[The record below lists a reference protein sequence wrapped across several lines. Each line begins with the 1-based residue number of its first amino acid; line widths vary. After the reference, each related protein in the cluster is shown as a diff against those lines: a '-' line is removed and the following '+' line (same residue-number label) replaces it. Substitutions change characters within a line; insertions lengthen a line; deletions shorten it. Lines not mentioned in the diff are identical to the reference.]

1 MDNRMD
7 RRSFLGVAA
16 AAALVPTG
24 VAADRSVRIGVV
36 GVGNRGSS
44 LLRLLL
50 SMKDVSVPALCD
62 IDVARLSAAQQ
73 QVQNSGRPR
82 PEGYSRNEHDFERLM
97 SRDDLDAVVIATP
110 WGWHTTMSVYCMKA
124 GKYTACEVPA
134 ALTFDECWSLVHT
147 HEQTRVP
154 YMMLENWCYRQD
166 NLAVLNMIRQG
177 LLGEVVHCHCA
188 YSHDCVYWYFDEKG
202 YPKWSGDFLTKRN
215 ANPEPTHAIGPAMS
229 WMDLNC
235 GDYFEYATTTAS
247 RPLGIYRELARRFGP
262 DHPSAKQKYL
272 QGDIVTTVIKTHK
285 GNTIVVNNDM
295 QLPRPYDNRWL
306 IQGTLGLYSHEH
318 NAIYLEGR
326 TKGDQWEPF
335 EPYQAKYDHNLW
347 KSIPADSPDGGH
359 GGADYLVVREFVRS
373 VKNRTRP
380 PIDVYDS
387 VLMTSIIPLSQ
398 ESLLKGSAPVPCPD
412 FTRGKWRTSKPSF
425 GLQNGV

>member
-1 MDNRMD
+1 MDNKLD
-7 RRSFLGVAA
+7 RRSFLGVAV
-16 AAALVPTG
+16 AALVPAG
-24 VAADRSVRIGVV
+24 AAADGTVRIGVV

-62 IDVARLSAAQQ
+62 IDVPRLSAGQEA
-73 QVQNSGRPR
+73 VRKSGRPR
-82 PEGYSRNEHDFERLM
+82 PEGYSRSEHDFERLM
-97 SRDDLDAVVIATP
+97 ARDDLDAVVIATP
-110 WGWHTTMSVYCMKA
+110 WEWHVPMAVCCMKA
-124 GKYTACEVPA
+124 GKFTACEVPA
-134 ALTFDECWSLVHT
+134 ALTFEECWSLIHT
-147 HEQTRVP
+147 HEQTGVP
-154 YMMLENWCYRQD
+154 YMMLENWCYRED
-166 NLAVLNMIRQG
+166 NLAVLNMVRQG

-202 YPKWSGDFLTKRN
+202 YPKWSGNFLTKRN

-235 GDYFEYATTTAS
+235 GDTFAYATATAS
-247 RPLGIYRELARRFGP
+247 RPLGIYRELERRFGK

-272 QGDIVTTVIKTHK
+272 QGDVVTTVIKTHR

-306 IQGTLGLYSHEH
+306 IQGTLGLYSEEH
-318 NAIYLEGR
+318 NAVYLEGT
-326 TKGDQWEPF
+326 TKGDRWESF
-335 EPYQAKYDHNLW
+335 DPYQSKYEHSLW

-359 GGADYLVVREFVRS
+359 GGADYLVVREFVKS
-373 VKNRTRP
+373 VKNRQP

-387 VLMTSIIPLSQ
+387 VLMSSIIPLSQ
-398 ESLLKGSAPVPCPD
+398 ESIAKGSAPVPCPD
-412 FTRGKWRTSKPSF
+412 FTNGKWKTRKPSF
-425 GLQNGV
+425 AL

>member
-1 MDNRMD
+1 MTNKLD
-7 RRSFLGVAA
+7 RRSFLGVAV
-16 AAALVPTG
+16 AALVPAG
-24 VAADRSVRIGVV
+24 YAAENPVRIGVV

-50 SMKDVSVPALCD
+50 AMADVNVPALCD
-62 IDVARLSAAQQ
+62 INVPRLTAAQEKVQ
-73 QVQNSGRPR
+73 QSGRSK
-82 PEGYSRNEHDFERLM
+82 PEGYSRSEHDFERLM

-110 WGWHTTMSVYCMKA
+110 WQWHVEMSVYCMKA
-124 GKYTACEVPA
+124 GKFTACEVPA
-134 ALTFDECWSLVHT
+134 ALTFDDCWSLINT
-147 HEQTRVP
+147 HEQTGVP
-154 YMMLENWCYRQD
+154 YMMLENWCYRED

-177 LLGEVVHCHCA
+177 MLGEIVHCHCA
-188 YSHDCVYWYFDEKG
+188 YSHDCVYWYFDENG
-202 YPKWSGDFLTKRN
+202 YPKWSGEYLTKRN

-229 WMDLNC
+229 WMNLNC
-235 GDYFEYATTTAS
+235 GDYFAYATSTAS
-247 RPLGIYRELARRFGP
+247 RPLGIYRELTRRFGA

-272 QGDIVTTVIKTHK
+272 QGDIVTTVIKTHQ

-318 NAIYLEGR
+318 DAVYLEGR

-335 EPYQAKYDHNLW
+335 EPYQTKYEHRLW

-359 GGADYLVVREFVRS
+359 GGADYLVMREFVKS
-373 VKNRTRP
+373 VKSRTRP

-387 VLMTSIIPLSQ
+387 VLMSSIIPLSQ
-398 ESLLKGSAPVPCPD
+398 ESIAKGSAPVPCPD
-412 FTRGKWRTSKPSF
+412 FTRGKWKERKPSF
-425 GLQNGV
+425 AFQSV

>member
-7 RRSFLGVAA
+7 RRSFLGVAVASLVSADA
-16 AAALVPTG
+16 AAEG
-24 VAADRSVRIGVV
+24 SVRVGVV

-50 SMKDVSVPALCD
+50 SMKDVSIPALCD
-62 IDVARLSAAQQ
+62 INVPRLAAGQEKVHQ
-73 QVQNSGRPR
+73 SGQPK

-97 SRDDLDAVVIATP
+97 SRNDLDAVVIATP
-110 WGWHTTMSVYCMKA
+110 WEWHVPMAVYSMKA

-134 ALTFDECWSLVHT
+134 ALTFEECWSLIHT
-147 HEQTRVP
+147 HEQTGVP
-154 YMMLENWCYRQD
+154 YMMLENWCYRED

-188 YSHDCVYWYFDEKG
+188 YSHDCVSWYFDEKG

-229 WMDLNC
+229 WMNLNC
-235 GDYFEYATTTAS
+235 GDYFAYATSTAS
-247 RPLGIYRELARRFGP
+247 RPLGIYSELTRQFGQN
-262 DHPSAKQKYL
+262 HPSAKQKYL

-306 IQGTLGLYSHEH
+306 IQGTLGLYSEEH
-318 NAIYLEGR
+318 NAVHLAGE

-335 EPYQAKYDHNLW
+335 DAYQTKFEHSLW
-347 KSIPADSPDGGH
+347 KSIPTDAPEGGH
-359 GGADYLVVREFVRS
+359 GGADYLVVKEFVKA
-373 VKNRTRP
+373 VKNRTQP

-387 VLMTSIIPLSQ
+387 VLMSSIIPLSQ
-398 ESLLKGSAPVPCPD
+398 ESIAKASAPVPCPD
-412 FTRGKWRTSKPSF
+412 FTNGKWQTRKPSF
-425 GLQNGV
+425 AVQMDVR